1 LALAQEKGHM
11 ECKTESKTLRAR
23 LEAYGLADREQ
34 HGVDI
39 TVEANQELVLSSR
52 DPQATEQIV
61 HLRPKSAHDLKR
73 WIGVPEHAVRTSPS
87 RPAAATRSE
96 YAQADRSS
104 LFVPQVRF
112 GCDDRDSQAYLSAFL
127 FRGVSTVTKGELD
140 VLERYIERAAI
151 GVSVFLA
158 NDIYVAAGARL
169 VVDRKI
175 QVLFARYIT
184 VADKGRLEMNSP
196 VARIDCAGM
205 KRQSPFSHTT
215 TTAVHAASVVQP

>member
-1 LALAQEKGHM
+1 M
-11 ECKTESKTLRAR
+11 DCKTEFKTLRSR

-39 TVEANQELVLSSR
+39 NVAANSELVISAR
-52 DPQATEQIV
+52 DPQAKEQIV
-61 HLRPKSAHDLKR
+61 HLTPKSAHDLKR
-73 WIGVPEHAVRTSPS
+73 WIGVPAHAVRTATSLTS
-87 RPAAATRSE
+87 SSSMATRSE
-96 YAQADRSS
+96 THPGGNRSS

-112 GCDDRDSQAYLSAFL
+112 GRDDRETQAYLSAFL
-127 FRGVSTVTKGELD
+127 FRQVGDVVQAELD
-140 VLERYIERAAI
+140 TLDRYIERTAI

-169 VVDRKI
+169 ILDRKI

-184 VADKGRLEMNSP
+184 VADNGRVEMNSP

-215 TTAVHAASVVQP
+215 ATVTDAPSLARS